1 MTPCQEKAAILRNQ
15 RLQGSYYR
23 VDLRAERMAPAV
35 APGQFVH
42 VQLPAFEH
50 RVLRRPFSV
59 FNAEPETGTLSLIY
73 KTVGEGT
80 AHLAGLGLGDCLDL
94 LGPLGHGYSTPPAGR
109 TPVVVAGG
117 YGCAATYLV
126 VRRSPVPCV
135 VLLGGRT
142 ADDLLLVDEFGALG
156 ADVRLA
162 TDDGSRGHRGVV
174 TDLLEAALEETPAPF
189 VVACGPNPMLKAVC
203 RIVVSRGLDA
213 EVSLD
218 HAMCCGVGACFACVV
233 KMKADNAD
241 GWEYV
246 RTCKS
251 GPVFPASLVRWETE

>member
-1 MTPCQEKAAILRNQ
+1 MSRCQEKAPILRNT

-23 VDLRAERMAPAV
+23 VDVRAPGIAPQV
-35 APGQFVH
+35 RPGQFVH

-59 FNAEPETGTLSLIY
+59 FSTEPTAGTLSIIY
-73 KTVGEGT
+73 KIVGEGT
-80 AHLAGLGLGDCLDL
+80 AHLARLSEGAVLDMM
-94 LGPLGHGYSTPPAGR
+94 GPLGNGYTDPPGGYR
-109 TPVVVAGG
+109 PIVVAGG
-117 YGCAATYLV
+117 YGCAATYLF
-126 VRRSPVPCV
+126 VRRSPVPCLV
-135 VLLGGRT
+135 CLGGRS
-142 ADDLLLVDEFGALG
+142 AEDLLLVDEFQALG
-156 ADVRLA
+156 AEVRLA

-174 TDLLEAALEETPAPF
+174 TDLLAGALEQTPQPW

-203 RIVVSRGLDA
+203 RIVAARALEA

-233 KMKADNAD
+233 KMKAANAD

-246 RTCKS
+246 RTCLS
-251 GPVFPASLVRWETE
+251 GPVFPASQVVWD

>member
-1 MTPCQEKAAILRNQ
+1 MSRCQEKAPILRNT
-15 RLQGSYYR
+15 RLQGSYFR
-23 VDLRAERMAPAV
+23 VDLRAPGIAPAV
-35 APGQFVH
+35 QPGQFVH

-59 FNAEPETGTLSLIY
+59 FTVEPAAGTLSIVY

-80 AHLAGLGLGDCLDL
+80 AYLAQLGEGVCLDL
-94 LGPLGHGYSTPPAGR
+94 MGPLGNGYAEPPAGR
-109 TPVVVAGG
+109 QPIVVAGG
-117 YGCAATYLV
+117 YGCAATYLF

-135 VLLGGRT
+135 VCLGGRSL
-142 ADDLLLVDEFGALG
+142 ADLLLVDEFRALG
-156 ADVRLA
+156 AEVRLA
-162 TDDGSRGHRGVV
+162 TDDGTCGHRGVV
-174 TDLLEAALEETPAPF
+174 TDLLETALAQTAQPW

-203 RIVVSRGLDA
+203 RLVAAHGLEA

-233 KMKADNAD
+233 KLKAATAD

-246 RTCKS
+246 RTCRA
-251 GPVFPASLVRWETE
+251 GPVFPASQVVWD